1 MNIKSLRNIL
11 LITTIFFAFST
22 VASAVDKPAVKPS
35 EKKLV
40 KDAKTAAKDAKIAA
54 KDAKIAVKGAK
65 EAAKE
70 AEEVAKDAKNALK
83 DAKVINF
90 SLFTTTNVSKEE
102 KKKEDIISV
111 VDVKDFKVDGFGDLL
126 HHIEKWW
133 NDILKWFGD
142 HQANILVLFVGLL
155 ITFTIVAFLGWA
167 FNKVV
172 IEHIT
177 KHTAS
182 RWDDKI
188 CKTIRRPLS
197 FLIFTV
203 GVFISS
209 LGLLNELEEDTFSV
223 ILRTFLALMALSV
236 TWATYRL
243 VEVFNNY
250 LKELA
255 QRSDNNLDDLL
266 VDLIRKAIRMTI
278 VFVAVIFIGQ
288 TILGWNITALIAG
301 AGIVGLAVALA
312 AKDTLANFFGSVMIM
327 LDKPFVVGER
337 VTIDSLTGVVEN
349 VGFRTTRIRSLSGHI
364 YSMPNSKIADSV
376 VENIAKRPYIKYAFD
391 LTLVYNTTA
400 VQMERAMEILHE
412 ILDKYEGFN
421 EKLPPRIYF
430 TSFNDWALNI
440 SVIVWFQSTDY
451 FETQQWKNDLNLEI
465 LRRFNAEGLDFAFP
479 TSTNHLVADEAQ
491 ELKISTVEETK
502 KT

>member
-1 MNIKSLRNIL
+1 MKKRTLRNIL
-11 LITTIFFAFST
+11 LIITMICAFNDIAGAAPA
-22 VASAVDKPAVKPS
+22 AS
-35 EKKLV
+35 KKLV
-40 KDAKTAAKDAKIAA
+40 KDV
-54 KDAKIAVKGAK
+54 KIAVAGAK
-65 EAAKE
+65 EAAKD
-70 AEEVAKDAKNALK
+70 AEKVVEDAKNAIRQ
-83 DAKVINF
+83 AKVINI
-90 SLFTTTNVSKEE
+90 SLFATTNVSKEKE
-102 KKKEDIISV
+102 KKKEEKISV
-111 VDVKDFKVDGFGDLL
+111 VDTKDFKVDGFKDLL
-126 HHIEKWW
+126 SHIQTWW
-133 NDILKWFGD
+133 SDILTWFSD
-142 HQANILVLFVGLL
+142 HQTNILVLFVGLL
-155 ITFTIVAFLGWA
+155 ITFALVALLGWF
-167 FNKVV
+167 FNKVI

-197 FLIFTV
+197 VLIFTI

-209 LGLLNELEEDTFSV
+209 LGLLNDLEEDTFSV

-236 TWATYRL
+236 TWAIYRL
-243 VEVFNNY
+243 VEVFNNF

-278 VFVAVIFIGQ
+278 VFIAIIFIGQ

-327 LDKPFVVGER
+327 LDKPFIVGER
-337 VTIDSLTGVVEN
+337 VTIDSLTGTVEN
-349 VGFRTTRIRSLSGHI
+349 IGFRTTKIRSLTGHI

-391 LTLVYNTTA
+391 LTLVYDTTA
-400 VQMERAMEILHE
+400 VQMNRAMEILHE
-412 ILDKYEGFN
+412 ILDKHEGFD
-421 EKLPPRIYF
+421 EELPARIYF

-440 SVIVWFQSTDY
+440 NIIVWFQSTDY
-451 FETQQWKNDLNLEI
+451 FETQKWKNEINLEI

-479 TSTNHLVADEAQ
+479 TSTNYLVGDEAR
-491 ELKISTVEETK
+491 ELKITSVEETK
-502 KT
+502 KDKKG